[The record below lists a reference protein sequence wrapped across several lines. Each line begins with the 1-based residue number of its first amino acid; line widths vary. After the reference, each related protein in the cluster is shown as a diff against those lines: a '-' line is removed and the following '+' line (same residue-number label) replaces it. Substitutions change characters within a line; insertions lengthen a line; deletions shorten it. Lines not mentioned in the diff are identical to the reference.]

1 MPNAIST
8 RDATISWS
16 IGVGEANHPGQT
28 QSFLPQRESS
38 HLLLRE
44 PVNGEPLHS
53 ELDSIATGER
63 RSPGQ
68 PTSMFQPP
76 WLRMPRPQR
85 VNTRS
90 DERYILLK
98 KYDGIVT
105 ARNDQSFTARLV
117 ENASDYPVLEAEFD
131 LEELSE
137 TDRKLAVEGEAL
149 VWTIGYRY
157 DGSTR
162 KRESA
167 IYLRRLSARSDEEI
181 DKANRAALELTRGI
195 KWE

>member
-1 MPNAIST
+1 
-8 RDATISWS
+8 
-16 IGVGEANHPGQT
+16 
-28 QSFLPQRESS
+28 
-38 HLLLRE
+38 
-44 PVNGEPLHS
+44 
-53 ELDSIATGER
+53 
-63 RSPGQ
+63 
-68 PTSMFQPP
+68 MFRPA
-76 WLRMPRPQR
+76 WLRVLRPQR
-85 VNTRS
+85 AIPRS

-98 KYDGIVT
+98 KYEGVVT
-105 ARNDQSFTARLV
+105 ARSDHSFTARLV

-167 IYLRRLSARSDEEI
+167 IYLRRLCSRSDDEI
-181 DKANRAALELTRGI
+181 NKANQAAQELNRAIT
-195 KWE
+195 WE